1 MTTLN
6 FNPAQAGIAPSTGA
20 VVLPKDWYT
29 LICTSDEVTDI
40 SDNRGRLLKQMW
52 TVADGPHKG
61 AKIFVNLNLWHINED
76 TAKSAWS
83 DIAAQMAALGMSQLN
98 DTREM
103 HNRPLRALVGVKAA
117 SGGYEESNRIRA
129 WRRMDDPTAVS
140 TAPAAMPGPGGFPAF
155 GGIPGGVAVPPAPPA
170 PQAQPAFPGAS
181 GFPQQAAPSFPGVQ
195 MQPQGQPQMQPAF
208 PGAQAPAQFPQP
220 AQFGQP
226 SSGFPAPQAM
236 AQPQDPAAGV
246 PGAWQPPQQA
256 AALPQAAQVPYTA
269 PQQAA
274 PAGMGQAAAQ
284 AAAQAGGAPNL
295 PPPWGAPQA

>member
-29 LICTSDEVTDI
+29 LVCTSDEVVDI

-52 TVADGPHKG
+52 SVVDGPHKG

-83 DIAAQMAALGMSQLN
+83 DIAAQMAALGMTQLN

-117 SGGYEESNRIRA
+117 SGGYEESNRVRA

-140 TAPAAMPGPGGFPAF
+140 TAPAPMPGPGGFPAF
-155 GGIPGGVAVPPAPPA
+155 GGIPGAVAVPPAPPA
-170 PQAQPAFPGAS
+170 PQAQPAFPGVQP
-181 GFPQQAAPSFPGVQ
+181 GFPQQAAPAFPGVQ
-195 MQPQGQPQMQPAF
+195 AQPQMQPAF
-208 PGAQAPAQFPQP
+208 PAPGQFPQP
-220 AQFGQP
+220 GQLAQP
-226 SSGFPAPQAM
+226 SSGFPPPQA
-236 AQPQDPAAGV
+236 APVQDSNIGGQGV
-246 PGAWQPPQQA
+246 PGAWQAPQQA

-274 PAGMGQAAAQ
+274 PAGMGHAAAQ